1 MMTVMICRAI
11 DVARTIFVMGFVWVG
26 QHRLNIKVASKYAD
40 AMKLKVA
47 NMKTH
52 AKWLVYST

>member
-1 MMTVMICRAI
+1 MICRAI